1 MGTRKTTPAAE
12 SRARELA
19 AAGLGVREIAA
30 TLKIEGLRGSKSTV
44 AAWLK
49 SPAPSRTTSPSTE
62 LAPTTDTLE
71 LIKRSVQATEQLA
84 RVAQREGRLSEFS
97 TLTRTLGQLV
107 TLVGR
112 LTPPAPPPVD
122 DDPLLVAAAK
132 RAREKLLDRVERRAR
147 GLK

>member
-1 MGTRKTTPAAE
+1 M
-12 SRARELA
+12 
-19 AAGLGVREIAA
+19 REIAR
-30 TLKIEGLRGSKSTV
+30 TLEAEGLRGSKSTI

-49 SPAPSRTTSPSTE
+49 RKPAPGEVSTT
-62 LAPTTDTLE
+62 PTTPSDASSVLE
-71 LIKRSVQATEQLA
+71 LLSRSVRATEKLA
-84 RVAQREGRLSEFS
+84 GVAEREGRLSEFS

-122 DDPLLVAAAK
+122 DDPLLVAAAT

-147 GLK
+147 GLR